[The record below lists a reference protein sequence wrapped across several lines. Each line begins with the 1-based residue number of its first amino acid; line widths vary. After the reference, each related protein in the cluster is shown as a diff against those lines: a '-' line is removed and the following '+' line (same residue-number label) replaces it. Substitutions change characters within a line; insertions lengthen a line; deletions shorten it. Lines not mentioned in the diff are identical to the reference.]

1 MLRLTKFKNAFVVF
15 LLITSVAKAQLTTST
30 TLTPAQL
37 VQNILLGNGVTASN
51 ITFNGDP
58 VAIGEFNGVSSN
70 IGLPAG
76 LIMSSGDVANAEG
89 PNDQTGASA
98 FNSSSGDPDLDLIMD
113 PTESF
118 DAAILEFDFIPTSDS
133 INFRYVFG
141 SEEYMEY
148 VNSTPGGINDGFGF
162 FVSGPGISGP
172 FSNSAI
178 NIAIIPGTS
187 LPVTMFN
194 LNLNNN
200 STFYFDNGCGGC
212 FSGGTAPDGLTVQYD
227 GFTVPMTARAAVQ
240 CGQTYHIKIAI
251 GDGGDSSFD
260 SGVFLEAGSFS
271 AAGPPSIAS
280 YTGLGG
286 VVGGTDSLIYEGCG
300 FANLLIKRSTTDTA
314 IAQSFYYEMI
324 GVAENGVDYDLVS
337 DSVHFAIGQD
347 SAIVTINT
355 IPDLLIEGDESV
367 TMVLYVSTT
376 CGGADTLYKTV
387 YIVDSPPLKVALNDD
402 TSLVCP
408 AQNLFITA
416 QVAGGVAIGGHTYS
430 WTNFPNSHSD
440 TLQINPLTTTPY
452 VVTVTDSCGNTAT
465 DTMVVNF
472 ITYTPMQ
479 LSLNADTVICEGQ
492 SVFLNADITG
502 GLPFYNYL
510 WSPNLPVFDTATVDP
525 LSTTTYVLNVIDAC
539 GFMIDDTV
547 VVTVD
552 PISAA
557 FDYTFSTNQTVQ
569 FINLSSNAVAYNWNF
584 GDASDDSVSIEP
596 SPEHYFPTDGYY
608 TVTLVAENS
617 NGCLDTV
624 DRDIQITPD
633 FYFYF
638 PNSFTP
644 NKNDKNDVYTGYGAG
659 VKSYRMR
666 IYNRWGQ
673 QVYESTDMTLG
684 WDGTFKGKNCEPD
697 AYVCVFDLESY
708 EGRKTRKL
716 TSITLVR

>member
-30 TLTPAQL
+30 ALTPAQL

-70 IGLPAG
+70 IGLPSG

-133 INFRYVFG
+133 IIFRYVFG

-162 FVSGPGISGP
+162 FVSGPGITGP

-178 NIAIIPGTS
+178 NIAIIPGTT

-200 STFYFDNGCGGC
+200 AAFYFDNGCGGC

-227 GFTVPMTARAAVQ
+227 GFTVPLTARAAVQ
-240 CGQTYHIKIAI
+240 CGQTYHIKIAV

-286 VVGGTDSLIYEGCG
+286 VVGGSDSLVYEGCG
-300 FANLLIKRSTTDTA
+300 FANLLIKRSVTDTA
-314 IAQSFYYEMI
+314 IAQAFYYEMV

-347 SAIVTINT
+347 SAIVNINT

-376 CGGADTLYKTV
+376 CGGADTLYKTI
-387 YIVDSPPLKVALNDD
+387 YIVDSPPLKVSLNDD
-402 TSLVCP
+402 TALVCP

-416 QVAGGVAIGGHTYS
+416 QIAGGVAIGGHTYS

-510 WSPNLPVFDTATVDP
+510 WSPNLPVFDTATVTP
-525 LSTTTYVLNVIDAC
+525 LSSTTYVLNVIDAC

-569 FINLSSNAVAYNWNF
+569 FINLSSNAVSYSWNF
-584 GDASDDSVSIEP
+584 GDASDDSVSIE
-596 SPEHYFPTDGYY
+596 SAPEHYFPNDGYY
-608 TVTLVAENS
+608 NVTLVAENS